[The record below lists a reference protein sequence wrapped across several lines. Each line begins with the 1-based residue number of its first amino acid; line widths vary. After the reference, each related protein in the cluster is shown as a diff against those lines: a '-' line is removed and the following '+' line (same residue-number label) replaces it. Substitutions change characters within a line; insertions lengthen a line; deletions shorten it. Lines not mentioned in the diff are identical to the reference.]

1 MRLLRAFTTVIN
13 IGISALYIEVRDA
26 HPKGPVWKTLLL
38 KKEVREGHAIFPL
51 LMSQWL
57 VCWCV

>member
-13 IGISALYIEVRDA
+13 IGISALYIAVWGT
-26 HPKGPVWKTLLL
+26 HPKGPVWKILLL
-38 KKEVREGHAIFPL
+38 KKEEVREGYTIFPL

-57 VCWCV
+57 V